1 MLIDINHCFPMISQS
16 PSFFTLERCKDGVRC
31 SNSPSTNDGSNH
43 VQYLILGQQINMP
56 LNMFK
61 NPQSTWIGRDRFFF
75 SLFKSRS
82 NHPFIWVSRFSHVSW
97 LPSGNFNSLLL
108 KMTQSKQWIFPF
120 KNGDFPQLCYF
131 TRGYHLVI

>member
-1 MLIDINHCFPMISQS
+1 MLIDINHYFPMISWS

-61 NPQSTWIGRDRFFF
+61 IPRVLGLDVTGFFF
-75 SLFKSRS
+75 T
-82 NHPFIWVSRFSHVSW
+82 I
-97 LPSGNFNSLLL
+97 
-108 KMTQSKQWIFPF
+108 
-120 KNGDFPQLCYF
+120 
-131 TRGYHLVI
+131 